1 MTNEEIEKMIAD
13 CEKDILETEKI
24 IRRLKRQGRFSE
36 VFVWKGIIYD
46 LKRTIGE
53 LKGKLGRQ

>member
-36 VFVWKGIIYD
+36 IYAWEGMLYD
-46 LKRTIGE
+46 LRRTAE
-53 LKGKLGRQ
+53 KLKSMLERK